1 MMISMFTSISKQ
13 FKIFNSIIPLI
24 LKTTHRIFVSFLKT
38 LQSFWHKYLQLKR
51 VVARLL
57 TKARLSVF
65 TSLTTQYRHKKSAP
79 MLAIFIILLLISLSS
94 ISCASLKVTY
104 DGEGRVKEVWSTS
117 VQDTEVVQEKDG
129 VKTII
134 KRKAAWTLWPSNPL
148 FSIYKD

>member
-1 MMISMFTSISKQ
+1 
-13 FKIFNSIIPLI
+13 
-24 LKTTHRIFVSFLKT
+24 
-38 LQSFWHKYLQLKR
+38 
-51 VVARLL
+51 
-57 TKARLSVF
+57 
-65 TSLTTQYRHKKSAP
+65 